1 MLLSVVATSRND
13 DHGGNALWR
22 TQHFVDGLAH
32 QAKKHR
38 VSIELVL
45 VDWNPLPDRVGLYE
59 ALKWPEADKYFQ
71 YRVIVV
77 PNSYHQQFKHSKE
90 LPLFQ
95 YLAKNVGIRR
105 AKGDFIL
112 ATNIDILFSDQLF
125 QFFKTSLKTGC
136 LYRVDRF
143 DMDDKIPEA
152 IPFEEIL
159 SYAEK
164 NILRVNAAMG
174 ILTWQEY
181 NLLFVQRKSLQS
193 YALFLFLFSKLLLRM
208 VYSLTFVR
216 LRLFI
221 KNLFKKDE
229 NCQRG
234 SGHVSLMEALSILA
248 YKERFGNGLFVKM
261 LNVVYTLKNQF
272 SFLNWQRLV
281 HTNACGDFT
290 LMSKEDWFA
299 LKAYPEWEI
308 YSWHIDSV
316 LLYQA
321 YHSDIK
327 MENLNFKYPIYHIE
341 HGKGSGF
348 TPEYANLLFQRL
360 DDKGIGYLTDKDLE
374 KILFD
379 QYQQSK
385 NQVTISYNNGSWGAF
400 GEVFSENTPT
410 VELKK
415 ASA

>member
-32 QAKKHR
+32 QAKKHQ
-38 VSIELVL
+38 VPIELVL
-45 VDWNPLPDRVGLYE
+45 VDWNPLPDRVGLFE
-59 ALKWPEADKYFQ
+59 ALKWPAADEYFQ

-77 PNSYHQQFKHSKE
+77 PSGYHQQFKHAKE

-105 AKGDFIL
+105 AQGDFIL

-125 QFFKTSLKTGC
+125 QFFKSGLKKGC

-143 DMDDKIPEA
+143 DMDDKIPEGVS
-152 IPFEEIL
+152 FEEIL

-164 NILRVNAAMG
+164 NILRVNSAIG
-174 ILTWQEY
+174 TL
-181 NLLFVQRKSLQS
+181 SLSTYQS
-193 YALFLFLFSKLLLRM
+193 YYKSFKLFLFWKI
-208 VYSLTFVR
+208 VR
-216 LRLFI
+216 L
-221 KNLFKKDE
+221 
-229 NCQRG
+229 
-234 SGHVSLMEALSILA
+234 SLSILKRIIFA
-248 YKERFGNGLFVKM
+248 SIRYLYRGLSYVMRCFLIPFKGMPKRSITKELQILTKVFTAKCMKFYHFVKIQ
-261 LNVVYTLKNQF
+261 YTF
-272 SFLNWQRLV
+272 FLPKV
-281 HTNACGDFT
+281 IHTNACGDFT
-290 LMSKEDWFA
+290 LMSKDDWHA

-321 YHSDIK
+321 YYSHIQ
-327 MENLNFKYPIYHIE
+327 MCNLNYKHPIYHIE

-360 DDKGIGYLTDKDLE
+360 DDKEIGYLTDKDLE
-374 KILFD
+374 KIIFD
-379 QYQQSK
+379 QYQQSHNK
-385 NQVTISYNNGSWGAF
+385 VTISYNDDSWGGL
-400 GEVFSENTPT
+400 GEIFPENTLI
-410 VELKK
+410 VDLKR